1 MANWYGTWRTNYVKL
16 RQDRIQDLK
25 DLFEVEVWDKHDFF
39 ALRSTK
45 EYGDT
50 PTIYFYDVNPV
61 DLPDYL
67 QKYVGSEDDYLSL
80 GDVIHE
86 FLDPDQVIVIMCSG
100 AEGLRYITGFA
111 TAIHSN
117 GESVSINLWDIYA
130 EAQEAFP
137 DCTIT
142 EATY

>member
-16 RQDRIQDLK
+16 RQDRLQDLK
-25 DLFEVEVWDKHDFF
+25 DLFEVEVWEKDGLH
-39 ALRSTK
+39 ATASTD
-45 EYGDT
+45 EYGGT
-50 PTIYFYDVNPV
+50 PSVYLDDDDPA

-67 QKYVGSEDDYLSL
+67 QKYVDSEDDYLSL
-80 GDVIHE
+80 EDVIHE
-86 FLDPDQVIVIMCSG
+86 FLDQDQVIVIMCSG
-100 AEGLRYITGFA
+100 SEKLRYVTGFA
-111 TAIHSN
+111 TAIHST

-142 EATY
+142 EASY